1 MWQDKIAQTKT
12 DVYINNLETGILKSW
27 VTDSNLYKRT
37 GWLICP
43 DYLANKSNSNK
54 TRSGKTSY

>member
-27 VTDSNLYKRT
+27 VTDSNLYKCT

-43 DYLANKSNSNK
+43 DNLANKSAIK
-54 TRSGKTSY
+54 QGPVRPQTY